1 MPPKKKVIK
10 EKKQKKIQKKQI
22 KSQKQNQRHQ
32 SQSQNVIINLSD
44 VNNKTKP
51 KRTRKKATNKNIKFD
66 DISTKEMPAGWA
78 KYSAPDEREI
88 NTLKGKLIDVEN
100 KLLTNKPVENPVNN
114 TERDRI
120 LKIEEGIKNMFVR
133 GTNAIGDLYSK
144 FDQIGDFSNKTKFRN
159 PVKEEEKQQSQR
171 IYNIEKETSKPKK
184 TNEEKKKDA
193 AIYQQNYRAQQ
204 KIKKA
209 NIIKDQEQRNNL
221 NKDIITQSK
230 IFDLSKK
237 LKDEQKETGKLKK
250 TNLNKDIIN
259 QSKIFQLNKNLKD
272 EQKEK
277 RSNLNLF
284 MQSQFEV
291 DRLSK
296 NNENDKTKFNKILN
310 NIKTVKENEKKEQAL
325 MRENDKNIRRL
336 GRPTNEAR
344 LRNQDMRDKSNN
356 VNSSWMDEQL
366 DNDIDTNEKFI

>member
-1 MPPKKKVIK
+1 MATKKKVIK
-10 EKKQKKIQKKQI
+10 EKKQKKIK
-22 KSQKQNQRHQ
+22 QKQKQ
-32 SQSQNVIINLSD
+32 SQSQKVIINLNE
-44 VNNKTKP
+44 VKTKP
-51 KRTRKKATNKNIKFD
+51 KRTRNKSTNKNIKFNE
-66 DISTKEMPAGWA
+66 ISTAPMPEGWA
-78 KYSAPDEREI
+78 KYGAQEREA
-88 NTLKGKLIDVEN
+88 NTLRGNLNEVQN
-100 KLLTNKPVENPVNN
+100 KLLTIKNVENPVNN
-114 TERDRI
+114 DERNERI
-120 LKIEEGIKNMFVR
+120 AKIEEGMKNMFVS
-133 GTNAIGDLYSK
+133 GNNAIGDLYSK
-144 FDQIGDFSNKTKFRN
+144 FDQIGDFTNKTKFRN
-159 PVKEEEKQQSQR
+159 PVKEEEKQQSQP
-171 IYNIEKETSKPKK
+171 IYNIEKDSSTSKPKK
-184 TNEEKKKDA
+184 TKEEKKKDA
-193 AIYQQNYRAQQ
+193 ALYQQNYRAQQ

-296 NNENDKTKFNKILN
+296 NNENDKTKFNQFLN
-310 NIKTVKENEKKEQAL
+310 NIKIVKENEKKEQAL

-336 GRPTNEAR
+336 GRPTNETR

-356 VNSSWMDEQL
+356 VN
-366 DNDIDTNEKFI
+366 